1 MTGATL
7 ANSPLLFILVGV
19 GLLAIIAFALY
30 SFKKAKKR
38 CLELGMSEE
47 TISAVVKS
55 TISAAIIPSLAILL
69 GFVILSVSLGVAWPW
84 WRLSVIGSLAYETMA
99 AQYTA
104 DGLGVALSEIL
115 SSDPTVFASVMIVM
129 TIGIIAGPLMIA
141 VVGEKFIIGLTTSKY
156 MTFDTS
162 RDSYGMNLYIS
173 VCDIEE
179 CADKAARNLA
189 SGAKGFREYWMKI
202 KGEYPADYIK
212 LIESKAAALSRKK

>member
-1 MTGATL
+1 M
-7 ANSPLLFILVGV
+7 NK
-19 GLLAIIAFALY
+19 II
-30 SFKKAKKR
+30 
-38 CLELGMSEE
+38 
-47 TISAVVKS
+47 I
-55 TISAAIIPSLAILL
+55 
-69 GFVILSVSLGVAWPW
+69 GVALVASLCGCTRNNFVDGCLFGEKLGDDLD
-84 WRLSVIGSLAYETMA
+84 WRRCALFVGDTGVA
-99 AQYTA
+99 
-104 DGLGVALSEIL
+104 GLGVDESMVIIKRPLRPFEMSAQVEQYIACTNSSGNINALIYSAQCDDCSRSAKFVGQVEAIVKEL
-115 SSDPTVFASVMIVM
+115 EVLYGNRIIGSSKEGERD
-129 TIGIIAGPLMIA
+129 LA

-202 KGEYPADYIK
+202 KGEYPADYVK